1 MMDRYGRAVVEE
13 RTQPRHLA
21 ELRHYLRM
29 EYGLGT
35 EPGFLLREAAE
46 GARRP
51 RHWNRVRR
59 ALKRV
64 VRALTKAMGA
74 PATSNGRRPGGGSAE
89 TVR

>member
-1 MMDRYGRAVVEE
+1 MTDRYGRAVVEE
-13 RTQPRHLA
+13 RTQPRNLA

-51 RHWNRVRR
+51 RHRIRR
-59 ALKRV
+59 AISRM
-64 VRALTKAMGA
+64 VRA
-74 PATSNGRRPGGGSAE
+74 ATRVIRTQASSNGRRPGGGAAE
-89 TVR
+89 ATR